1 MCKDK
6 CCVCRIQNK
15 IVGSVLEAVFCGI
28 GININQT
35 DFTYAPNPT
44 SLALHTGRQ
53 YDLKTCLDSLLQ
65 HIARRYEQ
73 LSLGDIEAIKSE
85 YLDRLLYKDVKAE
98 YIYNG
103 KKIVATIRG
112 VNSLGHLIL
121 ETEQGDCVEAELKQ
135 LSFTHKEV

>member
-1 MCKDK
+1 M
-6 CCVCRIQNK
+6 
-15 IVGSVLEAVFCGI
+15 
-28 GININQT
+28 
-35 DFTYAPNPT
+35 
-44 SLALHTGRQ
+44 
-53 YDLKTCLDSLLQ
+53 
-65 HIARRYEQ
+65 
-73 LSLGDIEAIKSE
+73 
-85 YLDRLLYKDVKAE
+85 KAE